1 MDAWK
6 RIEELREKIRYHNR
20 LYYENDSPE
29 ITDFEY
35 DEYMREL
42 TALEQEFPIYLTPD
56 SPTQKVG
63 GVPSQRFGKVTHRN
77 VMQSLANA
85 FSYGEIREFTA
96 RVRRS
101 LREAGVEE
109 DPGFVVEQ
117 KIDGLSVSIEYENG
131 ELIRASTR
139 GDGVV
144 GEDITPNIRAVR
156 SLPKSLADPVAFL
169 EVRGE
174 VYMPFSAF
182 MRTNELAELNR
193 EKIFSNPRNAAA
205 GSLRQ
210 LDASITAERGLEV
223 FLFNIQQI
231 DGKSFS
237 LHSESLIY
245 LQSLGFTASPGFRV
259 CKSDEEIWQ
268 AVTDIGESRGELPYG
283 IDGAVIKLDRIE
295 HRSYLGQ
302 TSKVPR
308 WAVAFKYPPEQKETR
323 LLRIDVQ
330 VGRTGKLT
338 PVAILEPVRIAG
350 STVAR
355 ATLNNEDYIH
365 DKDIREGDMVILMKA
380 GDVIPAVLQVVP
392 EKRPSDSRSFV
403 MPTSCPVCGA
413 PVYREPGEAASRCTG
428 AECPA
433 QLFRHLVHFVSKDAL
448 SIDGMGPAMIEIL
461 LDQNLI
467 TSVADIFTLHEK
479 RDRLLE
485 LDRMGPKS
493 VSNLLASIEK
503 AKQCSL
509 DRLLVALGIRN
520 IGTAAAR
527 VLAANF
533 RHIHDLAEADVF
545 ALATLPDFGML
556 TAQSVVDF
564 FASEQTKHLIS
575 LLEANGVKLDGG
587 IATEKTDD
595 RFHDLTFVLTGT
607 LPTMTREEA
616 SARILSH
623 GGNVSTSVSKKT
635 SYVLAGDQAGSK
647 LTKAQN
653 LGVRILSEDEFLRLL
668 EEQEDGLGATSQQED
683 VQ

>member
-223 FLFNIQQI
+223 FLFNIQEI

-392 EKRPSDSRSFV
+392 EKRPGDSRSFV

-479 RDRLLE
+479 RDRLLA

>member
-479 RDRLLE
+479 RDRLLA